1 MLNSMLYYKLT
12 NILKTEAEQ
21 TLKTKQG
28 EPIDYDKMDNIFN
41 LKKILD
47 SYDELEPLLKKF
59 FMEKARKEKYN
70 REK

>member
-12 NILKTEAEQ
+12 NILRTEAEETMKYQ
-21 TLKTKQG
+21 EDQQLKY
-28 EPIDYDKMDNIFN
+28 EKMDNIFN

-47 SYDELEPLLKKF
+47 NWDELEPTLRKF
-59 FMEKARKEKYN
+59 FMEKARKEKFD

>member
-12 NILKTEAEQ
+12 NILKEEAEQ
-21 TLKTKQG
+21 TMKQKEG
-28 EPIDYDKMDNIFN
+28 IDYEKMDNIFN

-59 FMEKARKEKYN
+59 FMEKARKEKYD

>member
-21 TLKTKQG
+21 TMKQKEG
-28 EPIDYDKMDNIFN
+28 IDYEKMDNIFN

-59 FMEKARKEKYN
+59 FMEKARKEKYD